1 MKWIILKKTYM
12 YPKNKANTEAIHI
25 GHFIQ
30 HKSLYICVEWTLF
43 QADKTLYYSMYSF
56 AT

>member
-1 MKWIILKKTYM
+1 M

-30 HKSLYICVEWTLF
+30 HKSLYLCRVDFIPSRQNFVLF
-43 QADKTLYYSMYSF
+43 YVFFCHLT
-56 AT
+56 